1 MYVLCTLASS
11 LTEDS
16 NIHKYKKK
24 KKKKKDLDIGG
35 LRDKKWR
42 KLHNKNKYNV
52 YFSTND
58 SPVIKR

>member
-24 KKKKKDLDIGG
+24 KKI
-35 LRDKKWR
+35 
-42 KLHNKNKYNV
+42 
-52 YFSTND
+52 
-58 SPVIKR
+58 